1 MTDNWKLAKNIY
13 VLDFVKNAENVIK
26 SKVLPRSDRE
36 VLEDYVDRL
45 KKGKITLS
53 HYRAISDIIADDG
66 DT

>member
-1 MTDNWKLAKNIY
+1 MTDNWKLGKNIY